1 MGKFRVEITELA
13 KKQIAKHLK
22 SGDQSSIKKITII
35 LKELAETP
43 YTGVG
48 KPEALKEN
56 LTGFWSRKI
65 NPKDRLIYTV
75 NDDLVIVDVISAM
88 GYYSDKKLMNLLRNL
103 LFPFAILYGLITG
116 IRNFLFDQGFL
127 KSYSFDLPIIAVGN
141 LSVGGTGKT
150 PQIEYLI
157 RLLADK
163 YKIATLSRGY
173 KRQSKGF
180 ILAQATSNVKNL
192 GDEPFQ
198 FFRKFPSIQVAVDA
212 DRKNGIEQLLSLSE
226 KPEVILLDDAFQH
239 RKVKAGFYI
248 LLTSYGDLYSDDFM
262 LPTGNLRES
271 RNGAKRADVIIVTKC
286 PFNLSLDEQNKIRK
300 RLKVDVNQE
309 LYFTFIA
316 YEEFIYGE
324 NRKINVND
332 IQVAAKVLVA
342 GIAKPEPFFA
352 YLQDTND
359 VCLSFQDH
367 HNFTDKD
374 ILEIKNLAQNN
385 IIITTEKDYVRLKGS
400 LPSEQLFYLPIQ
412 SSFVS
417 GSENFDKT
425 ILNYVGT
432 STRNS

>member
-1 MGKFRVEITELA
+1 MI
-13 KKQIAKHLK
+13 
-22 SGDQSSIKKITII
+22 
-35 LKELAETP
+35 
-43 YTGVG
+43 
-48 KPEALKEN
+48 
-56 LTGFWSRKI
+56 
-65 NPKDRLIYTV
+65 
-75 NDDLVIVDVISAM
+75 
-88 GYYSDKKLMNLLRNL
+88 LLRKL
-103 LFPFAILYGLITG
+103 LFPFAILYGLITS
-116 IRNFLFDQGFL
+116 IRNFLFDKGIL

-157 RLLADK
+157 RLLSDK

-173 KRQSKGF
+173 KRQSEGF
-180 ILAQATSNVKNL
+180 ILADANSNAAIL

-198 FFRKFPSIQVAVDA
+198 FFKKFKNIKVAVDA
-212 DRKNGIEQLLSLSE
+212 DRKNGIEQLLGQE
-226 KPEVILLDDAFQH
+226 DKPEVILLDDAFQH

-271 RNGAKRADVIIVTKC
+271 SSGAERANMIIVTKC
-286 PFNLSLDEQNKIRK
+286 PFNLSQDKQNDIRN
-300 RLKVDVNQE
+300 RLKVSANQE

-316 YEEFIYGE
+316 YDNFIYGE
-324 NRKINVND
+324 NRKINVNE
-332 IQVAAKVLVA
+332 IQAAAKLLVA

-359 VCLSFQDH
+359 VCLSFPDH

-412 SSFVS
+412 SSFIS
-417 GSENFDKT
+417 GSENFDKN

-432 STRNS
+432 SAANR